1 MKIGVVAGTRLP
13 GNVRTLLSN
22 IQRLLSKHPK
32 EFNLDIV
39 LSESANAPEGY
50 NQVDPGFGEPTR
62 ALETLRTLT
71 CGVTRYAQRREIDLL
86 FQVTKFPLHGCATTI
101 AGRRTGT
108 PVLTRFAGD
117 NFREFRLSSGLEA
130 VKAFGLNNI
139 LGRVPIYWSDRIIV
153 LGPAGREVIVSRN
166 ADVPISEIPQPV
178 DSEHF
183 SPVSSERKRALA
195 TELGIPTSKR
205 VLLTVG
211 RLIERKGMRTIVEAA
226 KQLTAQNKQF
236 RWYVLGEGPMKEEL
250 AATPGIEPLGRVDF
264 ERIANYYRVADLVI
278 HPSRIEGLPNVLLE
292 AAACG
297 TPTVARDV
305 GDCQLIASATF
316 EDDTQLPVL
325 ITQDHDPV
333 ALGDRF
339 SEQTLSEQYAKVL
352 TETAGDT
359 DRKKLDRVK
368 EFTNA

>member
-1 MKIGVVAGTRLP
+1 MRVGVVAGTRLP

-22 IQRLLSKHPK
+22 IQRLLAKHPK

-39 LSESANAPEGY
+39 LSESVDAPKGY

-71 CGVTRYAQRREIDLL
+71 CGVTRYARRRDVDLL

-117 NFREFRLSSGLEA
+117 NFREFRLSSGVEA
-130 VKAFGLNNI
+130 VKTFGLNNV
-139 LGRVPIYWSDRIIV
+139 LGRIPIHWSDRVIV
-153 LGPAGREVIVSRN
+153 LGPTGREVIGSRN
-166 ADVPISEIPQPV
+166 ADVPISEIPQPI
-178 DSEHF
+178 DREQF
-183 SPVSSERKRALA
+183 SPVSSDRERALA
-195 TELGIPTSKR
+195 TELGIPTSQQ

-211 RLIERKGMRTIVEAA
+211 RLTERKGMRTVVETA
-226 KQLTAQNKQF
+226 KQLTARNKRF
-236 RWYVLGEGPMKEEL
+236 RWYVLGGGPMQEEL
-250 AATPGIEPLGRVDF
+250 TATPGIEPLGRVDF
-264 ERIANYYRVADLVI
+264 ERIADYYRVADLVI

-333 ALGDRF
+333 ALGERF
-339 SEQTLSEQYAKVL
+339 DEQTLSEQYAKVL
-352 TETAGDT
+352 TETAGDN
-359 DRKKLDRVK
+359 DKKKLDDVK
-368 EFTNA
+368 EFSNA

>member
-1 MKIGVVAGTRLP
+1 MRVGVVAGTRLP

-32 EFNLDIV
+32 EFDLDIV
-39 LSESANAPEGY
+39 LSENVNAPEGY

-71 CGVTRYAQRREIDLL
+71 CGVTHYAQRQDIDLL

-101 AGRRTGT
+101 AGHRTGT

-117 NFREFRLSSGLEA
+117 NFREFRLSSGVEA
-130 VKAFGLNNI
+130 VKTFSLNNV
-139 LGRVPIYWSDRIIV
+139 LGRVPIHLSDRVIV
-153 LGPAGREVIVSRN
+153 LGPAGREVIASRN
-166 ADVPISEIPQPV
+166 GDVPISEIPQPV
-178 DSEHF
+178 NREQF
-183 SPVSSERKRALA
+183 SPVSSDCERALA
-195 TELGIPTSKR
+195 TELGIPTSQR

-211 RLIERKGMRTIVEAA
+211 RLTERKGMRTVVETA
-226 KQLTAQNKQF
+226 KQLTTCNRPF

-250 AATPGIEPLGRVDF
+250 VATPGIKPLGRVNF
-264 ERIANYYRVADLVI
+264 EQIADYYRVADLVV
-278 HPSRIEGLPNVLLE
+278 HPSQVEGLPNVLLE
-292 AAACG
+292 ATACG

-305 GDCQLIASATF
+305 GDCKLVASATF
-316 EDDTQLPVL
+316 EDDSQLPAL
-325 ITQDHDPV
+325 LTQDHDPV

-339 SEQTLSEQYAKVL
+339 NEKTLSDQYAKVL
-352 TETAGDT
+352 TKTASDT
-359 DRKKLDRVK
+359 DRKKIDDMK